1 MNEKQIKEIFKVLYD
16 LEIFLEY
23 GKTKE
28 GKELGEFID
37 KLEKDIIN
45 NKKNLSK

>member
-1 MNEKQIKEIFKVLYD
+1 MNEKQIKEIFTVLYD

-28 GKELGEFID
+28 GKELGEFIH
-37 KLEKDIIN
+37 KLEKDIVN